1 MNVFYKIEE
10 VPYNPN
16 TVITIGTFDG
26 IHRGHQQILKKLK
39 NEQIENG
46 LRPIVITFDPH
57 PQIIVQRKDK
67 PEMHL
72 LTTIHE
78 RLELFEQHEVD
89 NVLVIEFTYEF
100 SKSEPEEFIENLHKT
115 LGFKKIL
122 VGYDHNFGKDRK
134 GNVNTLIYLSQK
146 LGFEVEKC
154 EPFYW
159 NNVIVSST
167 LIRNLLKN
175 GELEKANDLLSYNYI
190 IEGKVQYGRGMGAQ
204 LGYPTANIKPE
215 NIHKLYPKNGV
226 YLVCSIIDDQ
236 LKYGIA
242 NIGTRPTL
250 TNDTKPTLEVN
261 YLDFDGDL
269 YEKKIR
275 VTFLKYL
282 REEIKFRNTD
292 ELVNQIRKDERTARK
307 LIKHMKNINYNEN
320 IERI

>member
-1 MNVFYKIEE
+1 MNVYYNIED
-10 VPYNPN
+10 VPYNQS

-39 NEQIENG
+39 NESVTNG
-46 LRPIVITFDPH
+46 RRPIVITFEPH

-67 PEMHL
+67 PELYL

-78 RLELFEQHEVD
+78 RLELFEHFGVE
-89 NVLVIEFTYEF
+89 NVLVIDFTYEF
-100 SKSEPEEFIENLHKT
+100 SKSEPEEFIENLHKS
-115 LGFKKIL
+115 LGFDKIL

-134 GNVNTLIYLSQK
+134 GNVNTLISLSQK

-159 NNVIVSST
+159 DNNIVSST

-226 YLVCSIIDDQ
+226 YLVYSIIDDVLQ
-236 LKYGIA
+236 YGIA
-242 NIGTRPTL
+242 NIGIRPTL
-250 TNDTKPTLEVN
+250 TNDTKPTLEVY

-269 YEKKIR
+269 YERKLR

-282 REEIKFRNTD
+282 REEIKFANTD

-307 LIKHMKNINYNEN
+307 LIKQMKNINHKEN